1 MLAKYEKYESFFSR
15 HGVNGEQWAV
25 VDTVGGLPDARA
37 VVYAVTLH
45 KRRDDDRPRIAAV
58 ERLGPAGGAD
68 LSGFDPI
75 GRTALLADAPDI
87 EQEIHARYPA
97 S

>member
-1 MLAKYEKYESFFSR
+1 MLAKYETHESFHAGQALSVER
-15 HGVNGEQWAV
+15 WAV
-25 VDTVGGLPDARA
+25 LDAVGGLPAAQA
-37 VVYAVTLH
+37 VMYAVTLH
-45 KRRDDDRPRIAAV
+45 KRWDDDRPRIAAV

-75 GRTALLADAPDI
+75 GRTALLADAPGV

>member
-1 MLAKYEKYESFFSR
+1 MLAKYESFSSR
-15 HGVNGEQWAV
+15 HGVAVERWAV
-25 VDTVGGLPDARA
+25 LDTVGGLPDSRA
-37 VVYAVTLH
+37 VMYAVTLH
-45 KRRDDDRPRIAAV
+45 TRGDGDRPRVAAV

-75 GRTALLADAPDI
+75 GRTALLADAPGI